1 MATSLLSFRS
11 VSPVSV
17 PGAAKRTKSA
27 RFRDRGRTAVKRDEF
42 ISHWVPPLYRR
53 LQNGRLHSVHLL
65 WRRQARDCALG
76 CAGRAHHAEDS
87 GTHLCTDCSPALAV
101 FALMLNFVADGREAP
116 HGRCHEQGHQNES
129 LTAHAGPNHQYVC
142 IGPRD
147 GHPNPRRDGYAHPR
161 CSCSRSASK
170 HMALV
175 VDIKRQVSGRGSRAL
190 SHPSPE

>member
-1 MATSLLSFRS
+1 MVVWNTWTCTFHFKTRW
-11 VSPVSV
+11 
-17 PGAAKRTKSA
+17 T
-27 RFRDRGRTAVKRDEF
+27 
-42 ISHWVPPLYRR
+42 SHWAPPLYRR